1 MKFTRDEFLGAF
13 ETGHITIEDI
23 ADRMLKL
30 EAKVERYEEALKKIV
45 TECNEHDWMWRVA
58 KEALGEKE

>member
-30 EAKVERYEEALKKIV
+30 EAKVERYEEALKN
-45 TECNEHDWMWRVA
+45 CNKEFFEIGMRVNPA
-58 KEALGEKE
+58 KEALGQE